1 MEGENEPQYSF
12 FLNFNR
18 KISFSH
24 PGISVLCRQ
33 ARSSFYSGSKK
44 FNWKLLK
51 PKIRL

>member
-1 MEGENEPQYSF
+1 MNQSIH

-24 PGISVLCRQ
+24 PGIPVLCRK
-33 ARSSFYSGSKK
+33 ARSGFHSGSKK

-51 PKIRL
+51 PKIKL